1 MLRSL
6 HNWCTYSPF
15 YGLILRRSIRGQ
27 LRSISQ
33 DNWPC
38 LPHNSSNLSSGLYQ
52 CGDVTLTVAEVLQH
66 LAAPKADTITV
77 CLHTFDLL
85 RDLQSI
91 GDSSSRRLARQAI
104 NQWIDHNSNWKT
116 KPWRCPSW
124 NLDILGYRLCNWF
137 GFYEFFALSAD
148 PAFKKKLFIS
158 IGQQYRY
165 LRRRYTS
172 LKDPLSTL
180 RALKGLIYAGC
191 ALPREQNQ
199 LSKWVTHLQKCLK
212 EQFDVKFNHS
222 YRHPGTLVLVL
233 RDLID
238 LRQLLRHYY
247 AGSIDFL
254 TEIITRIAPVIRHFR
269 HGDGELSNFSGNA
282 GARTEAFCLSVLSK
296 NLIDMGLS
304 LADSKIILPEPLAMG
319 YARCTSK
326 NGFIL
331 VNLEST
337 TTHTHLND
345 WYGQSTGIGEFEWT
359 ERADRLIL
367 CGDMS
372 VYACD
377 SNRLMSSHKKKNN
390 AIRYDLVH
398 EKDYGFVSTVY
409 RIDHQTDLNDPSGAV
424 MRAKRELCITPSG
437 DVRGEDTIKVSQDS
451 QWFIR
456 FLAAPGVLWKIAPDG
471 QSAYLCRVPLE
482 NRPIKAEDY
491 IKRLICSRAE
501 QMQIVEIDGYQA
513 ICIRTAVTANAKTAI
528 KWAISPVI

>member
-1 MLRSL
+1 MLQFL
-6 HNWCTYSPF
+6 HNWCTYSPL

-27 LRSISQ
+27 LRSVSQ
-33 DNWPC
+33 DNWPG
-38 LPHNSSNLSSGLYQ
+38 LPHNTSSLSAGLYQ
-52 CGDVTLTVAEVLQH
+52 CSDTTLTVAEVLQQ
-66 LAAPKADTITV
+66 LAKPKADSITV
-77 CLHTFDLL
+77 CLHTFDFL

-91 GDSSSRRLARQAI
+91 GDSNSRRLARQAI
-104 NQWIDHNSNWKT
+104 NQWIDNNSHWKT

-148 PAFKKKLFIS
+148 QAFKKKLFIS

-172 LKDPLSTL
+172 LKEPISIL

-199 LSKWVTHLQKCLK
+199 LGKWVSQLQKCLND
-212 EQFDVKFNHS
+212 QFDVKFNH
-222 YRHPGTLVLVL
+222 YTRHPGTLVLIL

-254 TEIITRIAPVIRHFR
+254 SETIIRIAPIIRHFR

-282 GARTEAFCLSVLSK
+282 STRTEAFCLPVLSK
-296 NLIDMGLS
+296 SLIDMVLS
-304 LADSKIILPEPLAMG
+304 LSDSKVILPEPLAMG

-331 VNLEST
+331 ANLEST
-337 TTHTHLND
+337 SHYPRLND
-345 WYGQSTGIGEFEWT
+345 WYAQSTGIGEFEWS
-359 ERADRLIL
+359 ERAERLIL
-367 CGDMS
+367 CGDIS
-372 VYACD
+372 VYAND
-377 SNRLMSSHKKKNN
+377 SNRLLRTSKQKNSS
-390 AIRYDLVH
+390 IRYDLVH

-409 RIDHQTDLNDPSGAV
+409 RIDHQTDMEDPAGAV
-424 MRAKRELCITPSG
+424 MRTKRELCITPTG
-437 DVRGEDTIKVSQDS
+437 DVRGEDIIKVSQDS

-456 FLAAPGVLWKIAPDG
+456 FLAAQGVFWKLGTDS
-471 QSAYLCRVPLE
+471 QSAYLCRLPSE
-482 NRPIKAEDY
+482 NRPLKTDDHL
-491 IKRLICSRAE
+491 KRLIFVGAE
-501 QMQIVEIDGYQA
+501 QMQIVEVNGYQA
-513 ICIRTAVTANAKTAI
+513 ICIRTSVTANTKTSV
-528 KWAISPVI
+528 KWAITP